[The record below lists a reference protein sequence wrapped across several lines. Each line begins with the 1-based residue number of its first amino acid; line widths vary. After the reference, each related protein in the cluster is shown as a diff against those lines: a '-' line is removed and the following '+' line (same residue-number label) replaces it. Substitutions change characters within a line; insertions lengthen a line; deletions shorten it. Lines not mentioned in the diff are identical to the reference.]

1 MLKEHPLRVI
11 ILLGI
16 VALTVVIVERLFA
29 FGATIQGVLS
39 TLAGAWFL
47 AFAARPAITALHRSI
62 FPTWFIRWVERR
74 YGAKNA
80 RSLARWHLPFGVA
93 VALVYVLLVVVVG
106 GIATVSVAA
115 IIPQTTDLIMRL
127 PEIAAR
133 LPNLFVEAWAS
144 IAQQFGFD
152 PAAITAVVSPQ
163 EISSRGAQFA
173 GTIAQQA
180 LFIVTGTA
188 ALIGQFVLMLI
199 LSLYIVTDGTLIQRQ
214 LFALL
219 PTSTHEVT
227 RAVINSTDRAFDGYL
242 RGFIVSAVLR
252 GLVAAALFAVFGV
265 NFGVVLALLYAVLSL
280 IPLIGSPVAIIVAAL
295 VTLVVRADATVPVT
309 IILVVFDQIVAYV
322 ITPRIM
328 SDTVGVPGLVG
339 LLAISVGVQLF
350 GFWGLIFSVPVTGAV
365 YSMLF
370 EYYLPHQRVADGL
383 PEYDPVLMDLIRPG
397 RVKKKPQESITD
409 DHPKNTSG
417 IETNS
422 PLVK

>member
-1 MLKEHPLRVI
+1 MWKEHPLRLVVV
-11 ILLGI
+11 LGI
-16 VALTVVIVERLFA
+16 IALTIVICERLFA
-29 FGATIQGVLS
+29 FSTTLQGVLS

-47 AFAARPAITALHRSI
+47 SFAVRPFITMLHRSI
-62 FPTWFIRWVERR
+62 FPAWFIRRVEKR
-74 YGAKNA
+74 YGGDRA
-80 RSLARWHLPFGVA
+80 RFLARWHLPFGLA
-93 VALVYVLLVVVVG
+93 VVLVYVLLVVVVVG
-106 GIATVSVAA
+106 VATISVAA
-115 IIPQTTDLIMRL
+115 IIPQTTDLIVRL
-127 PEIAAR
+127 PEIAAS
-133 LPNLFVEAWAS
+133 LPNIFVEAWAS
-144 IAQQFGFD
+144 IAQRFGFD

-163 EISSRGAQFA
+163 EISTRGAQLA
-173 GTIAQQA
+173 AAVAQQA

-214 LFALL
+214 VFALL
-219 PTSTHEVT
+219 PQSAHEIT
-227 RAVINSTDRAFDGYL
+227 RAVISSTDRAFDGYL

-252 GLVAAALFAVFGV
+252 GLVAAALFAAFGV

-350 GFWGLIFSVPVTGAV
+350 GFWGLIFSVPVMGAV

-397 RVKKKPQESITD
+397 RVKKQPHESTSD
-409 DHPKNTSG
+409 EHPLSTSPG
-417 IETNS
+417 SENL
-422 PLVK
+422 PLVR